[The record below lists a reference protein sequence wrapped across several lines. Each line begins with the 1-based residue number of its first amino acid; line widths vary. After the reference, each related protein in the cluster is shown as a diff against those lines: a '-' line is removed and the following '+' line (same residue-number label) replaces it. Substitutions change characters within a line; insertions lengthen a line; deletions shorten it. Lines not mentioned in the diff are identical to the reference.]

1 MSGAITRLIRN
12 DELPK
17 LLELYKHLHEEDPE
31 LEFNTQLDQLWNDIL
46 ADRYMKVIVV
56 ETEGKLVASCVL
68 NILKNLTRNAR
79 PYGLIENVITHR
91 EHRKQG
97 YGHLLIQ
104 SAIEQAQQQDCY
116 KIMLLTGSKKEEVHR
131 FYKTLG
137 FMGGLKTGYVLSLD

>member
-1 MSGAITRLIRN
+1 MSGAITRLIRK

-31 LEFNTQLDQLWNDIL
+31 LEFNSQLDRLWNDIL
-46 ADRYMKVIVV
+46 TDRYMKIIVV
-56 ETEGKLVASCVL
+56 DIEGELVASCVL

-91 EHRKQG
+91 EHRKKG
-97 YGHLLIQ
+97 YGPLLIQ
-104 SAIEQAQQQDCY
+104 SAIEQAEQQNCY

-131 FYKTLG
+131 FYKSLG